1 VQPWLKQP
9 MNPISPLAY
18 HYGYGGG
25 WTDWIAHML
34 VSSVIHALIYSL
46 IFRLMRDLTL
56 PQAIGLVVVVIV
68 VLFVWGRS
76 RDRRGW

>member
-1 VQPWLKQP
+1 
-9 MNPISPLAY
+9 MNPITPLAY

-25 WTDWIAHML
+25 WTDWIGHML
-34 VSSVIHALIYSL
+34 VSSVIHALIYSV

-56 PQAIGLVVVVIV
+56 PQAIILAVVVIAA
-68 VLFVWGRS
+68 LFLWARA

>member
-1 VQPWLKQP
+1 
-9 MNPISPLAY
+9 MNPIAPLAY

-34 VSSVIHALIYSL
+34 VSSVVNAVIYSV
-46 IFRLMRDLTL
+46 IFRLMRNLTL
-56 PQAIGLVVVVIV
+56 PEAIVLAVVVIV
-68 VLFVWGRS
+68 ALFAWGRS